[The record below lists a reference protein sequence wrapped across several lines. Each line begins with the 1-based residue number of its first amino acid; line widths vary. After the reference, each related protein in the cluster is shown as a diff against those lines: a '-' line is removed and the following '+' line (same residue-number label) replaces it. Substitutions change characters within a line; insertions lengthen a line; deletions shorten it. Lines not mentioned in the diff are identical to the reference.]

1 MFVIMGATGQVGG
14 AVLAQLKGR
23 GVAVRAVARDP
34 SRAALLGVEVVRGD
48 ASDAASLAAAFEG
61 AEAVFVMLV
70 PPPEAADVLVE
81 SRTIAQAIA
90 EAVRAAKVPHL
101 VALSSVGAQLAS
113 GNGIVQALHDF
124 EAALAGSAPSIVF
137 VRPSYFMENWGP
149 VLPAAQAGVLP
160 SAQRPLDRRA
170 EIVSTLDVGR
180 AAAELL
186 LEPRPTQDDGTRPE
200 TRIVNLAGPAE
211 YSPVD
216 AAALLSRLLGKTVS
230 AIPMSREE
238 TIAGLLAAG
247 FGADCAAKVADLDDA
262 ANEGR
267 IGFPTSGP
275 TSGEIRRGTVTL
287 EQALQRLV
295 GGAS

>member
-1 MFVIMGATGQVGG
+1 MFVVMGATGQAGG
-14 AVLAQLKGR
+14 AVLETLKRR
-23 GVAVRAVARDP
+23 GAKVRAVARDP
-34 SRAALLGVEVVRGD
+34 ARAGGLGVEVVRGE
-48 ASDAASLAAAFEG
+48 ASDAASLAAAFKG
-61 AEAVFVMLV
+61 AEAAFVMLV
-70 PPPEAADVLVE
+70 PPPQAADVLAE
-81 SRTIAQAIA
+81 SRAIARAIA
-90 EAVRAAKVPHL
+90 EAVRASGVPHL

-113 GNGIVQALHDF
+113 GNGIVAALHDF

-170 EIVSTLDVGR
+170 EFVSTLDVGR
-180 AAAELL
+180 TAAELL
-186 LEPRPTQDDGTRPE
+186 LEPRPGTRPG

-238 TIAGLLAAG
+238 TIAGLLAVG

-295 GGAS
+295 EGAS

>member
-1 MFVIMGATGQVGG
+1 MFVVMGATGQAGG
-14 AVLAQLKGR
+14 AVLETLKQR
-23 GVAVRAVARDP
+23 GAKVRAVARDP
-34 SRAALLGVEVVRGD
+34 SRAAHLGVEVVRGD
-48 ASDAASLAAAFEG
+48 ASDAASLAAAFKG
-61 AEAVFVMLV
+61 AEAAFVMLV
-70 PPPEAADVLVE
+70 PPPEAADVLAE
-81 SRTIAQAIA
+81 SRAIAQAIA
-90 EAVRAAKVPHL
+90 EAVRTAKVPHL

-113 GNGIVQALHDF
+113 GNGIVQALHDL
-124 EAALAGSAPSIVF
+124 EVALAGSAPSIVF

-160 SAQRPLDRRA
+160 SAQKPLERRA
-170 EIVSTLDVGR
+170 EIVSALDVGR
-180 AAAELL
+180 IAAELL
-186 LEPRPTQDDGTRPE
+186 FEPRPTQDGG

-216 AAALLSRLLGKTVS
+216 AAAILSRLLGKTVS
-230 AIPMSREE
+230 AMPMSREE
-238 TIAGLLAAG
+238 TVAGLLAAG

>member
-1 MFVIMGATGQVGG
+1 MFVVMGATGQAGG
-14 AVLAQLKGR
+14 AVLETLKRR
-23 GVAVRAVARDP
+23 GAKVRAVARDP
-34 SRAALLGVEVVRGD
+34 SRAAHLGVDVVRGD
-48 ASDAASLAAAFEG
+48 ASDAASLAAAFKG
-61 AEAVFVMLV
+61 AEAAFVMLV
-70 PPPEAADVLVE
+70 PPPEAADVLAE
-81 SRTIAQAIA
+81 SRAIAQAIA
-90 EAVRAAKVPHL
+90 EAVRTAKVPHL

-137 VRPSYFMENWGP
+137 VRSSYFMENWGP

-160 SAQRPLDRRA
+160 SAQRPLERRA

-180 AAAELL
+180 TAAELL
-186 LEPRPTQDDGTRPE
+186 LEPRPTQDGGA
-200 TRIVNLAGPAE
+200 RIVNLAGPAE

-216 AAALLSRLLGKTVS
+216 AAAILSRLLGKTVS

>member
-14 AVLAQLKGR
+14 AVLETLKR
-23 GVAVRAVARDP
+23 RRAPVRAIARDP
-34 SRAALLGVEVVRGD
+34 ARAAPLGVEVVRGD
-48 ASDAASLAAAFEG
+48 ASDAASLAAAFKG
-61 AEAVFVMLV
+61 AEAAFVMLV
-70 PPPEAADVLVE
+70 PPPQAADVLAS
-81 SRTIAQAIA
+81 SRAIAHAVA

-124 EAALAGSAPSIVF
+124 EVALAGSAPSIVF
-137 VRPSYFMENWGP
+137 VRPSYFMENWAV

-160 SAQRPLDRRA
+160 SAQAPLERRG
-170 EIVSTLDVGR
+170 EIVSTQDVGR
-180 AAAELL
+180 TAAGLL
-186 LEPRPTQDDGTRPE
+186 FEPRAG

-216 AAALLSRLLGKTVS
+216 AAAILSRLLGKTVS

-247 FGADCAAKVADLDDA
+247 FGADCAAKVADLDAA

-267 IGFPTSGP
+267 IGFPTSG
-275 TSGEIRRGTVTL
+275 EIRRGTVTL
-287 EQALQRLV
+287 AQALQRLV